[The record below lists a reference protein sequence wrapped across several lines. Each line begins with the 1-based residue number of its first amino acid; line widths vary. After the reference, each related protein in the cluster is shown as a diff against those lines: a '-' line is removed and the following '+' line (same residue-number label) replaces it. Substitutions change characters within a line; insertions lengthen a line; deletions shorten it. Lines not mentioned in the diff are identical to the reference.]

1 MEEHTNCRS
10 GKDRMMRL
18 RSLNGVCAAVA
29 VAAVAL
35 LAGCG
40 ASDAPAVPF
49 ATAQGGT
56 GPVSIEGV
64 PDTSTMRKE
73 TGKPTEFMVKEA
85 DTDQSMRV
93 SAPPEVSVPANLSSA
108 TFVVVTG
115 TYNAEQRTFVA
126 TRVETKVPPR
136 EAQPRG

>member
-1 MEEHTNCRS
+1 
-10 GKDRMMRL
+10 
-18 RSLNGVCAAVA
+18 
-29 VAAVAL
+29 
-35 LAGCG
+35 
-40 ASDAPAVPF
+40 
-49 ATAQGGT
+49 
-56 GPVSIEGV
+56 
-64 PDTSTMRKE
+64 MRKE